1 MKISTNSNIYIFK
14 HVRKAKKLEGNQTIN
29 RSSFIRP
36 RLRNSIRRSL
46 STAEIFALKYSVA
59 GITLTVDQ
67 IGWTV
72 ENKLSKTA

>member
-29 RSSFIRP
+29 RSSFTRP
-36 RLRNSIRRSL
+36 RLRNSIRRSRNI
-46 STAEIFALKYSVA
+46 TKIFTLKYPVA